1 MAAKRQHKLSNLVEL
16 KRFMSIPIDGY
27 VEQDKDGN
35 YLINIGYIRVST
47 DKQADEGYGLTVQTN
62 HILDY
67 CKRNDLASLLLFSD
81 DGVTGTKMDRPAL
94 NEIVRM
100 IEQFNN
106 GASNL
111 RVNLMIIPRIDRL
124 GRTLLGTLQF
134 IQDYILSAGGTNHSL
149 TNRNRE
155 DIGFVSVQES
165 TIRVDKNDPQSKL
178 MLTLFASLAEYDR
191 DMIVRKMSEG
201 RNARIASGKWMGG
214 GNNPFGYRYDKDKDT
229 LIVIPEEADK
239 VREVFR
245 LFVEEKL
252 SPQKIAD
259 QLGFKGDKVV
269 REILKRKTYAGYIIW
284 NDKEYRG
291 VHESIITLDRW
302 EEAQEEFESRSVHRG
317 DSHYLLSG
325 LVFCG
330 ECGGKMRYQKWNKD
344 GACKLVC
351 YSTHKSNHKAKSY
364 LVKDEN
370 CPSKGFWATD
380 IEDAVVAQLFQMSFL
395 ADEAATKANSFVDPV
410 AAYEQELKKISRNL
424 GIWYDKL
431 TELEDRDL
439 DTDILSD
446 KIDAAL
452 SRKKEIELFLK
463 DADAQRRLDKKIDK
477 AKSLLRNL
485 KDTWA
490 YFSQEEKQAV
500 LRELIKTIKIYTEG
514 EDTIVDVDLKLNSY
528 LVSKKQ

>member
-1 MAAKRQHKLSNLVEL
+1 MAVKRRHKLSNLVEL

-35 YLINIGYIRVST
+35 YLINVGYIRVST
-47 DKQADEGYGLTVQTN
+47 DKQADEGYGLPVQTN
-62 HILDY
+62 HIVDY
-67 CKRNDLASLLLFSD
+67 CQRSGLSSLLLFSD
-81 DGVTGTKMDRPAL
+81 DGYTGTKMDRPAL
-94 NEIVRM
+94 NEIVHM
-100 IEQFNN
+100 IERFND
-106 GASNL
+106 GVSNL

-134 IQDYILSAGGTNHSL
+134 IQDYILSAGGTNRSSV
-149 TNRNRE
+149 NRNKE

-165 TIRVDKNDPQSKL
+165 SIRVDKNDPQSKL

-214 GNNPFGYRYDKDKDT
+214 GNNPFGYRYDKEKNT
-229 LIVIPEEADK
+229 LVIIPEEADK

-245 LFVEEKL
+245 LYIEEKL

-269 REILKRKTYAGYIIW
+269 REILMRKTYAGYIVW
-284 NDKEYRG
+284 NGKEYVG
-291 VHESIITLDRW
+291 NHDPIISLDRW
-302 EEAQEEFESRSVHRG
+302 EEAKEELVNRSVHRG

-330 ECGGKMRYQKWNKD
+330 ECGSKMRYQKWNKD

-380 IEDAVVAQLFQMSFL
+380 IENAVVAQLFEMSFL
-395 ADEAATKANSFVDPV
+395 LDEAATKTSSFVDPV
-410 AAYEQELKKISRNL
+410 AVYEQELKAIRRNL
-424 GIWYDKL
+424 SCWYDELAKL
-431 TELEDRDL
+431 ENKGEDD
-439 DTDILSD
+439 DILRD
-446 KIDAAL
+446 KIDAARD
-452 SRKKEIELFLK
+452 RKRQLELWLK
-463 DADAQRRLDKKIDK
+463 DADAQRRLEKKIDK

-485 KDTWA
+485 KSTWQH
-490 YFSQEEKQAV
+490 FSPEEKQAV

-528 LVSKKQ
+528 LVRKKQ

>member
-1 MAAKRQHKLSNLVEL
+1 MAEQRKHKLSKLVEL
-16 KRFMSIPIDGY
+16 KRYMSIPIDGF

-35 YLINIGYIRVST
+35 YLINVGYIRVST

-67 CKRNDLASLLLFSD
+67 CQRNGLSSLLLFSD

-106 GASNL
+106 GVSNL
-111 RVNLMIIPRIDRL
+111 RVNLMIVPRIDRL

-134 IQDYILSAGGTNHSL
+134 IQDYILSAGGTNNSQ

-165 TIRVDKNDPQSKL
+165 SIRVDKNDPQSKL

-191 DMIVRKMSEG
+191 DMIVRKMTEG
-201 RNARIASGKWMGG
+201 RNARVASGKWMGG
-214 GNNPFGYRYDKDKDT
+214 GNKPFGYRYEADKDT
-229 LIVIPEEADK
+229 LIVIPEEAAK

-269 REILKRKTYAGYIIW
+269 REILKRKTYAGYICLL
-284 NDKEYRG
+284 DKEFKG
-291 VHESIITLDRW
+291 IHEPIISLDRW
-302 EEAQEEFESRSVHRG
+302 EEAQDEFEKRSVHRG
-317 DSHYLLSG
+317 DSHHLLSG
-325 LVFCG
+325 LVSCG
-330 ECGGKMRYQKWNKD
+330 ECGSKMRYQKWNKD

-370 CPSKGFWATD
+370 CPSRGFWATD
-380 IEDAVVAQLFQMSFL
+380 IENAVVAQLFEMSFL
-395 ADEAATKANSFVDPV
+395 ADETAQKAESFIDPIAAR
-410 AAYEQELKKISRNL
+410 EEELKKINRNL

-431 TELEDRDL
+431 TELEDKDL
-439 DTDILSD
+439 PTDILND

-452 SRKKEIELFLK
+452 QHRREIELFLK
-463 DADAQRRLDKKIDK
+463 DADAQRRLDKKIDR

-485 KDTWA
+485 KSTWQH
-490 YFSQEEKQAV
+490 FTQEEKQAV

>member
-1 MAAKRQHKLSNLVEL
+1 
-16 KRFMSIPIDGY
+16 
-27 VEQDKDGN
+27 
-35 YLINIGYIRVST
+35 
-47 DKQADEGYGLTVQTN
+47 
-62 HILDY
+62 
-67 CKRNDLASLLLFSD
+67 
-81 DGVTGTKMDRPAL
+81 
-94 NEIVRM
+94 
-100 IEQFNN
+100 
-106 GASNL
+106 
-111 RVNLMIIPRIDRL
+111 
-124 GRTLLGTLQF
+124 
-134 IQDYILSAGGTNHSL
+134 
-149 TNRNRE
+149 
-155 DIGFVSVQES
+155 
-165 TIRVDKNDPQSKL
+165 
-178 MLTLFASLAEYDR
+178 
-191 DMIVRKMSEG
+191 
-201 RNARIASGKWMGG
+201 
-214 GNNPFGYRYDKDKDT
+214 
-229 LIVIPEEADK
+229 
-239 VREVFR
+239 
-245 LFVEEKL
+245 
-252 SPQKIAD
+252 
-259 QLGFKGDKVV
+259 
-269 REILKRKTYAGYIIW
+269 
-284 NDKEYRG
+284 
-291 VHESIITLDRW
+291 
-302 EEAQEEFESRSVHRG
+302 
-317 DSHYLLSG
+317 
-325 LVFCG
+325 
-330 ECGGKMRYQKWNKD
+330 MRYQKWNKD

-380 IEDAVVAQLFQMSFL
+380 IETAVVAQLFQMSFL

>member
-1 MAAKRQHKLSNLVEL
+1 MAEQRKHKLSKLIEL
-16 KRFMSIPIDGY
+16 KRFMSIPIDGF
-27 VEQDKDGN
+27 VEQDKNGN

-67 CKRNDLASLLLFSD
+67 CKRNDLSSLLLFSD

-94 NEIVRM
+94 NEIERM
-100 IEQFNN
+100 IEQFNI

-111 RVNLMIIPRIDRL
+111 RINLMIIPRIDRL

-134 IQDYILSAGGTNHSL
+134 IQDYILSSGDANRSL
-149 TNRNRE
+149 VNRNKE
-155 DIGFVSVQES
+155 DIGFVSVQENS
-165 TIRVDKNDPQSKL
+165 VRVDKNDPQSKL
-178 MLTLFASLAEYDR
+178 MLTLFAGLAEYDR
-191 DMIVRKMSEG
+191 DMIVRKMTEG
-201 RNARIASGKWMGG
+201 RNARIATGKWMGG
-214 GNNPFGYRYDKDKDT
+214 GNDPFGYRYDKGKDT
-229 LIVIPEEADK
+229 LIIIPDEAKK
-239 VREVFR
+239 VCEVFR

-269 REILKRKTYAGYIIW
+269 REILKRKTYAGYICW
-284 NDKEYRG
+284 NDNEYKG
-291 VHESIITLDRW
+291 IHEPIITLDRW
-302 EEAQEEFESRSVHRG
+302 EEAQDEFEKRSVHRG
-317 DSHYLLSG
+317 DSHHLLSG

-330 ECGGKMRYQKWNKD
+330 ECGSKMRYQKWNTNGD
-344 GACKLVC
+344 CKLVC
-351 YSTHKSNHKAKSY
+351 YSIHQSNHKSKAY

-370 CPSKGFWATD
+370 CPSKAYWATD
-380 IEDAVVAQLFQMSFL
+380 IENAVVAQLFEMSFL
-395 ADEAATKANSFVDPV
+395 ADEAATKTDSFVDPV
-410 AAYEQELKKISRNL
+410 AAYEQELKKINRNI

-431 TELEDRDL
+431 TELEEKDL

-452 SRKKEIELFLK
+452 SRKREIELWLK
-463 DADAQRRLDKKIDK
+463 DADAQRRLNKKVEK

-485 KDTWA
+485 KDTWQHFTA
-490 YFSQEEKQAV
+490 AEKQAV
-500 LRELIKTIKIYTEG
+500 LRELVKSIKIYAEG

>member
-1 MAAKRQHKLSNLVEL
+1 MAVKRQHKLSNLVEL

-27 VEQDKDGN
+27 VEQDKDDN
-35 YLINIGYIRVST
+35 YLINVGYIRVST
-47 DKQADEGYGLTVQTN
+47 DKQADEGYGLPVQTN
-62 HILDY
+62 HIVDY
-67 CKRNDLASLLLFSD
+67 CQRNGLSSLLLFSD
-81 DGVTGTKMDRPAL
+81 DGYTGTKMDRPAL

-111 RVNLMIIPRIDRL
+111 RVNIMIIPRIDRL

-165 TIRVDKNDPQSKL
+165 SIRVDKNDPQSKL

-201 RNARIASGKWMGG
+201 RTARIKSGKWMGG
-214 GNNPFGYRYDKDKDT
+214 GNNPFGYRYDKEKNT
-229 LIVIPEEADK
+229 LVIIPEEADK
-239 VREVFR
+239 VREAFR
-245 LFVEEKL
+245 LYIEEKL

-269 REILKRKTYAGYIIW
+269 REILMRKTYAGYIVW
-284 NDKEYRG
+284 NGKEYKG
-291 VHESIITLDRW
+291 NHDPIISLDRW
-302 EEAQEEFESRSVHRG
+302 EEAKEELESRSVHRG
-317 DSHYLLSG
+317 DSNYLLSG

-330 ECGGKMRYQKWNKD
+330 ECGSKMRYQKWNKE

-380 IEDAVVAQLFQMSFL
+380 IENAVVAQLFEMSFL
-395 ADEAATKANSFVDPV
+395 ADEAATKTSSFVDPV
-410 AAYEQELKKISRNL
+410 AAYEQELKSLKQSVKIWTRLIEKYERQGLS
-424 GIWYDKL
+424 
-431 TELEDRDL
+431 TESFEED
-439 DTDILSD
+439 I
-446 KIDAAL
+446 ANAL
-452 SRKKEIELFLK
+452 RRQQEIECFLK
-463 DADAQRRLDKKIDK
+463 DADAQRRLDKKINK

-485 KDTWA
+485 KSTWQH
-490 YFSQEEKQAV
+490 FTQEEKQAV